1 VAVVAAL
8 VLVVGVAAAVFLFRV
23 VKPPIDAA
31 NSYFG
36 DLKARHYGAAY
47 GRLCQRTRGAVSK
60 REFVDKLR
68 VNLSGVYRIDDFAAN
83 PRIDL
88 GDDRAEVDLEV
99 SYAGTDNDDV
109 TLRLRKEKGEWKPCP
124 DPQQLQ

>member
-8 VLVVGVAAAVFLFRV
+8 VLVVGIATAVFLLRV

-36 DLKARHYGAAY
+36 DLKARRYGAAY
-47 GRLCQRTRGAVSK
+47 GRLCEHTRRAVPK
-60 REFVDKLR
+60 QEFVDALR
-68 VNLSGVYRIDDFAAN
+68 VNLSGVYRIDDYAAN
-83 PRIDL
+83 PRVDL

-109 TLRLRKEKGEWKPCP
+109 TLRLRKDKGNWKPCP
-124 DPQQLQ
+124 NPEQLG